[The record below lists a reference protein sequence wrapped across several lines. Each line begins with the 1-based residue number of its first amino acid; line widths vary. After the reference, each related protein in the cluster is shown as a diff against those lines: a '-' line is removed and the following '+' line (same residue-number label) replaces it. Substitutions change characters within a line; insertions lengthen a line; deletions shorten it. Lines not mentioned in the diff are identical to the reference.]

1 MRIFIVT
8 LLFVLTAAPI
18 WATPARPVPSP
29 SPSPSP
35 SRPSAQ
41 VRDGDPRVAIPAVM
55 SMQEKAWNR
64 GDLQAFM
71 SGYLRADD
79 ITYTAG
85 GVVVRGWQ
93 TLTDRYQARYGNDR
107 STMGTLRFENL
118 VITPLGDAHALCV
131 GQWFLQPPDPSSA
144 RPASAPPATLSD
156 APARPRPM
164 DGVFSLVWTRTKDG
178 WKIIHDH
185 SSARA
190 VKG

>member
-1 MRIFIVT
+1 MRTFIVS
-8 LLFVLTAAPI
+8 LLFVVMVAPV
-18 WATPARPVPSP
+18 WATPAQPVPSP
-29 SPSPSP
+29 SPTPAAP
-35 SRPSAQ
+35 RPSAQ
-41 VRDGDPRVAIPAVM
+41 VRNRDPRVAIPAVM

-71 SGYLRADD
+71 SGYLRSDD

-118 VITPLGDAHALCV
+118 VITPLGDDHALCV
-131 GQWFLQPPDPSSA
+131 GQWFLVPPDPSVKPS
-144 RPASAPPATLSD
+144 SAPPATVSD
-156 APARPRPM
+156 PPVRPRPM
-164 DGVFSLVWTRTKDG
+164 DGVFSLVWVRTNDG
-178 WKIIHDH
+178 WKIMHDH